1 MRVNAVVNIPTAFT
15 ILINLFIPYRLAR
28 FYCEFEPDGKRMY
41 LFLVDTTNYFF
52 NFVLDKRKIYQG
64 ARVGKSSSIIIFEK
78 TNLANSERT
87 ALTISD
93 DET

>member
-41 LFLVDTTNYFF
+41 LFLVDTINYFF
-52 NFVLDKRKIYQG
+52 NFILDKRKIYQG
-64 ARVGKSSSIIIFEK
+64 VRVGKGSKKIIFEK
-78 TNLANSERT
+78 TNLLNSEHS
-87 ALTISD
+87 AFTISE